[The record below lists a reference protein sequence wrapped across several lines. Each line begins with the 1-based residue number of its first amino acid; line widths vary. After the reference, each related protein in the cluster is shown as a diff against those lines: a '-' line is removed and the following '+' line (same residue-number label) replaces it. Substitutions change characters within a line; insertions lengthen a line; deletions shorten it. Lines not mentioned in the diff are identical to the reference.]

1 MDSDRTDAEHL
12 PSVDRLAR
20 EFRRLEQ
27 ADSSRSREPSI
38 SGRWRAL
45 ALSGGGV
52 AALLA
57 ALLVLLDLGGA
68 AHALSIVNRAP
79 AAAERSMSVAFR
91 SLTTITSG
99 GRTVRRF
106 SQAGQLDFATHE
118 YQTSLAVIGAGVV
131 IEHRSVSNVLYLGTR
146 TARARGD
153 TATHWVAVH
162 LTRAQEASP
171 TSAGEQEG
179 FTEPLALLRVLA
191 TTRSPVRLVGHD
203 EVEGVDTEHYRLFS
217 NLAAVLRAS
226 SAPAAI
232 PSRYRNVTAT
242 LDVWLDPHGRPR
254 RVIQKF
260 AGGPSA
266 GPATLTTDTSFSS
279 YGTPAVIRAPL
290 GVVASPSLHGLPPTP
305 IAPEPDRIFERLLS
319 SAG

>member
-1 MDSDRTDAEHL
+1 MDSDRPDPHRL
-12 PSVDRLAR
+12 PSVERLAA

-27 ADSSRSREPSI
+27 AGSTRSPAPSI

-57 ALLVLLDLGGA
+57 AVLLLLDLGGA

-99 GRTVRRF
+99 GRPVRRF

-131 IEHRSVSNVLYLGTR
+131 VEHRSVSHVLYLGTR
-146 TARARGD
+146 VARARGD
-153 TATHWVAVH
+153 TASHWVAAR
-162 LTRAQEASP
+162 LTRAQETSAA
-171 TSAGEQEG
+171 SAGEREG

-191 TTRSPVRLVGHD
+191 TTKSPVRLVGHE
-203 EVEGVDTEHYRLFS
+203 EVEGVNTKHYRLFS
-217 NLAAVLRAS
+217 NLAAVLRVS
-226 SAPAAI
+226 SAPASI

-254 RVIQKF
+254 RVIQRF
-260 AGGPSA
+260 AGGPST
-266 GPATLTTDTSFSS
+266 GPALSTDTSFFS
-279 YGTPAVIRAPL
+279 YGTPVVIRAPL
-290 GVVASPSLHGLPPTP
+290 GVVASPSLRGLPPTP
-305 IAPEPDRIFERLLS
+305 IAREPDRIFERLLS
-319 SAG
+319 SGG